1 MEAFMTTLDT
11 LRLLILIAMLAFLAG
26 LLVYFKKH
34 PQWQL
39 SRLYLPCV
47 LFWGLIY
54 TLVFIPFTAPDEYAH
69 YASAYRLSNQIM
81 FREIAGTA
89 YDEEGHVMMRE
100 EDTWEL
106 GTELSGENYAEVY
119 GKLWDMD
126 DSTRDIGYGHHYMEV
141 AFHAYTPQ
149 ALGIT
154 VARLVGLGQVMTIYL
169 GRLCNL
175 LFFAL
180 CGWLTVRLAP
190 FGKMAFFGT
199 SLLPMTLELVGSLS
213 YDGFAIGLGMLF
225 TAYVLYLIYEK
236 DKIGPRQ
243 WAILGVLLALLAP
256 CKMIYIPLAIMC
268 FLIPQEKF
276 GSKKKFMTAAAIVAA
291 CMVVGV
297 LIVNLNKMTSYLG
310 ETEDVIEWAGGVA
323 GYSFSALLQSPLTA
337 IKVIG
342 YTLVTRMA
350 GYVYGMIG
358 GNLGWLEYEI
368 DAVLILFLLA
378 WTMLTAL
385 AVKSETAEC
394 VTEKN
399 RVVSAGSNHKAMVCC
414 GESTVMPVTHRIV
427 SLILC
432 FGTVLATLLIML
444 LSWTPLG
451 SPVVEGVQGRY
462 FLPVLPLVLVA
473 LRNKKIVL
481 QHNIDDILLGGYCLA
496 NLLVIQWVL
505 AMVVR

>member
-1 MEAFMTTLDT
+1 MTTLDT

-39 SRLYLPCV
+39 SKLYLPCV
-47 LFWGLIY
+47 LFWGLVY
-54 TLVFIPFTAPDEYAH
+54 TFVFIPFTAPDEYAH

-81 FREIAGTA
+81 LKEFSGTA
-89 YDEEGHVMMRE
+89 YDETGHVMMRE
-100 EDTWEL
+100 DDTWEL

-119 GKLWDMD
+119 RKFWEMD
-126 DSTRDIGYGHHYMEV
+126 DSQREIGYGHHYMEV

-149 ALGIT
+149 AIGIT
-154 VARLVGLGQVMTIYL
+154 VARLLGLGQVLTIYL

-175 LFFAL
+175 LFFVL
-180 CGWLTVRLAP
+180 CGWLAVRVAP

-225 TAYVLYLIYEK
+225 TAYVMHLIYEK

-256 CKMIYIPLAIMC
+256 CKMVYIPLAAMC

-276 GSKKKFMTAAAIVAA
+276 GTKKRFVTAAAIVAT
-291 CMVVGV
+291 CMVAGV

-310 ETEDVIEWAGGVA
+310 ETEGVIDWAGGVA
-323 GYSFSALLQSPLTA
+323 GYSFSHLLQSPLTA
-337 IKVIG
+337 VKVIA
-342 YTLVTRMA
+342 YTLVTRAA

-358 GNLGWLEYEI
+358 GNLGWLEYEV
-368 DAVLILFLLA
+368 DAVLVLFLLA
-378 WTMLTAL
+378 WTALTAL
-385 AVKSETAEC
+385 AVRKERQE
-394 VTEKN
+394 E
-399 RVVSAGSNHKAMVCC
+399 VSLANITDADGA
-414 GESTVMPVTHRIV
+414 VMPVPHRMV
-427 SLILC
+427 SLALC
-432 FGTVLATLLIML
+432 FCTVIATLLIML

-462 FLPVLPLVLVA
+462 FLPILPLVLVA

-481 QHNIDDILLGGYCLA
+481 QHNINDILIGGYCLV
-496 NLLVIQWVL
+496 NLLVIQWIL
-505 AMVVR
+505 AMVV

>member
-1 MEAFMTTLDT
+1 MTALDT
-11 LRLLILIAMLAFLAG
+11 LRLLVFIVMLAFLAG

-39 SRLYLPCV
+39 TKLYLPCV

-54 TLVFIPFTAPDEYAH
+54 TFVFIPFTAPDEYAH

-81 FREIAGTA
+81 FREAAGTA
-89 YDEEGHVMMRE
+89 YDEKGRVMMRE
-100 EDTWEL
+100 DDIWEL
-106 GTELSGENYAEVY
+106 GTELTEEGYGEVY
-119 GKLWDMD
+119 GNFWKMD
-126 DSTRDIGYGHHYMEV
+126 HSGRDVGYGHHYMEV
-141 AFHAYTPQ
+141 AFHAYIPQ
-149 ALGIT
+149 AIGIT
-154 VARLVGLGQVMTIYL
+154 VARLLGLGQILTIYL

-180 CGWLTVRLAP
+180 CGWLAVRLAP
-190 FGKMAFFGT
+190 FGKMAFLGT

-225 TAYVLYLIYEK
+225 TAYVLHLIYEK
-236 DKIGPRQ
+236 DKVGPKQ
-243 WAILGVLLALLAP
+243 WAILGLMLALLAP
-256 CKMIYIPLAIMC
+256 CKMVYIPLAAMC
-268 FLIPQEKF
+268 FLISQEKF
-276 GSKKKFMTAAAIVAA
+276 GSRKKFMTAAAIVAA

-310 ETEDVIEWAGGVA
+310 ETEDVIEWAGGAA
-323 GYSFSALLQSPLTA
+323 GYSFRVLLQSPLTA
-337 IKVIG
+337 VKVIG

-350 GYVYGMIG
+350 GYIYGMIG
-358 GNLGWLEYEI
+358 GNLGWLEYEV

-378 WTMLTAL
+378 WTALTAL
-385 AVKSETAEC
+385 AVREEHDSAGT
-394 VTEKN
+394 VTERAMN
-399 RVVSAGSNHKAMVCC
+399 VDRVNSA
-414 GESTVMPVTHRIV
+414 VMPVPHRIV

-462 FLPVLPLVLVA
+462 FLPILPLVLIA

-481 QHNIDDILLGGYCLA
+481 QHNIDDILIGGYCVA
-496 NLLVIQWVL
+496 NFCVIQGIL
-505 AMVVR
+505 STIVRAIEV

>member
-1 MEAFMTTLDT
+1 MTTLDT

-34 PQWQL
+34 SQWQL
-39 SRLYLPCV
+39 SKLYVPCV

-81 FREIAGTA
+81 LREMAGTA
-89 YDEEGHVMMRE
+89 YDEKGQVMMRE
-100 EDTWEL
+100 EDAGEL
-106 GTELSGENYAEVY
+106 GTELSEENFADVY
-119 GKLWDMD
+119 GKLWNMD
-126 DSTRDIGYGHHYMEV
+126 GSKREIGYGHHYMEV

-149 ALGIT
+149 AIGIT
-154 VARLVGLGQVMTIYL
+154 VARLLGFGQVLTIYL

-180 CGWLTVRLAP
+180 CGWLAIRLVP
-190 FGKMAFFGT
+190 FGKMAIFGT

-213 YDGFAIGLGMLF
+213 YDGFAIGLGMLY
-225 TAYVLYLIYEK
+225 TAYVLYLIYQK

-243 WAILGVLLALLAP
+243 WAVLGVLLALLAP
-256 CKMIYIPLAIMC
+256 CKMVYIPLAAMC

-291 CMVVGV
+291 CMAVGV

-323 GYSFSALLQSPLTA
+323 GYSFSMLLKSPFTA
-337 IKVIG
+337 VKVIA
-342 YTLVTRMA
+342 YTLVTRMP
-350 GYVYGMIG
+350 GYIYGMIG
-358 GNLGWLEYEI
+358 GNLGWLEYEV
-368 DAVLILFLLA
+368 DAVLTLFLLA

-385 AVKSETAEC
+385 PVDEHHG
-394 VTEKN
+394 VP
-399 RVVSAGSNHKAMVCC
+399 VVAGNFSQADKA
-414 GESTVMPVTHRIV
+414 VMPVGHRAV

-432 FGTVLATLLIML
+432 FGTVVATLLIML

-462 FLPVLPLVLVA
+462 FLPVLPLVLIA

-481 QHNIDDILLGGYCLA
+481 QHNMDDILIGGYCVV
-496 NLLVIQWVL
+496 NLLVIQGIL
-505 AMVVR
+505 AAVVR

>member
-1 MEAFMTTLDT
+1 MTTLDT
-11 LRLLILIAMLAFLAG
+11 LRLLILVAMLAFLAG
-26 LLVYFKKH
+26 LLVYYKKY

-39 SRLYLPCV
+39 SKLYLPCV

-54 TLVFIPFTAPDEYAH
+54 TLVFIPFSAPDEYAH

-81 FREIAGTA
+81 LREFNGTA
-89 YDEEGHVMMRE
+89 YDEKGQVMMRE

-106 GTELSGENYAEVY
+106 GTELSGENYTEVY
-119 GKLWDMD
+119 GNFWKMD
-126 DSTRDIGYGHHYMEV
+126 DSQREIGYGHHYMEV

-149 ALGIT
+149 AIGIT
-154 VARLVGLGQVMTIYL
+154 VARLLGLGQVLTIYL

-180 CGWLTVRLAP
+180 CGWMAVRLAP
-190 FGKMAFFGT
+190 FGKIAFFGT

-225 TAYVLYLIYEK
+225 TAYVMHLIYEA
-236 DKIGPRQ
+236 DQVGPRQ
-243 WAILGVLLALLAP
+243 LAALGVLLALLAP
-256 CKMIYIPLAIMC
+256 CKMVYIPLAAMC

-276 GSKKKFMTAAAIVAA
+276 GSKKKFVTAAVIVAA
-291 CMVVGV
+291 CMAGGV
-297 LIVNLNKMTSYLG
+297 LLVNVNKMTSYLG
-310 ETEDVIEWAGGVA
+310 ETEGLIDWAGGVP
-323 GYSFSALLQSPLTA
+323 GYSFSHLMQYPLVA
-337 IKVIG
+337 VKVIA

-358 GNLGWLEYEI
+358 GNLGWLAYEV
-368 DAVLILFLLA
+368 DAVLVLFLLG

-385 AVKSETAEC
+385 AVKEDKDNGS
-394 VTEKN
+394 
-399 RVVSAGSNHKAMVCC
+399 VVA
-414 GESTVMPVTHRIV
+414 VMPVKHRIV

-432 FGTVLATLLIML
+432 FATVVATLLIML

-473 LRNKKIVL
+473 LRNKKIML
-481 QHNIDDILLGGYCLA
+481 QHNIDHILIGGYCLT
-496 NLLVIQWVL
+496 NLLVIQWIL
-505 AMVVR
+505 ALVAR

>member
-1 MEAFMTTLDT
+1 MTTLDT
-11 LRLLILIAMLAFLAG
+11 LRLLILIVMLAFLAG
-26 LLVYFKKH
+26 LLVYFKKN

-39 SRLYLPCV
+39 SKLYLPCV
-47 LFWGLIY
+47 LFWGLVY
-54 TLVFIPFTAPDEYAH
+54 TLVFVPFTAPDEYAH

-81 FREIAGTA
+81 FREVAGTA
-89 YDEEGHVMMRE
+89 YDENGRVMMRE

-106 GTELSGENYAEVY
+106 GTELSGEGYAEIY
-119 GKLWDMD
+119 GKLWSMD
-126 DSTRDIGYGHHYMEV
+126 HSTRDIGYGHHYMEV

-149 ALGIT
+149 AVGIT
-154 VARLVGLGQVMTIYL
+154 VARLLGLGQVLTVYL

-180 CGWLTVRLAP
+180 CGWLAVRLAP

-213 YDGFAIGLGMLF
+213 YDGFAIGMGMLF
-225 TAYVLYLIYEK
+225 TAYVLHLIYEK
-236 DKIGPRQ
+236 EKIGPKE

-256 CKMIYIPLAIMC
+256 CKMVYIPLAAMC

-276 GSKKKFMTAAAIVAA
+276 GSKKKFLTAAAIVAV

-297 LIVNLNKMTSYLG
+297 LIVNLNKMASYLG

-337 IKVIG
+337 VKIIV

-358 GNLGWLEYEI
+358 GNLGWLEYEV
-368 DAVLILFLLA
+368 DAVLVLFLLA
-378 WTMLTAL
+378 WTALTAL
-385 AVKSETAEC
+385 AVRDEHRAVNTSW
-394 VTEKN
+394 KN
-399 RVVSAGSNHKAMVCC
+399 GMDVDGA
-414 GESTVMPVTHRIV
+414 VMPVLHRIV

-432 FGTVLATLLIML
+432 GGTVVATLLIML

-462 FLPVLPLVLVA
+462 FLPILPLVLVA

-481 QHNIDDILLGGYCLA
+481 QHNIDDILVGGYCLV
-496 NLLVIQWVL
+496 NLLVIQWIL
-505 AMVVR
+505 AMAVR

>member
-1 MEAFMTTLDT
+1 MTTLDT

-39 SRLYLPCV
+39 SKLYLPCV
-47 LFWGLIY
+47 LFWGLVY
-54 TLVFIPFTAPDEYAH
+54 TFVFIPFTAPDEYAH

-81 FREIAGTA
+81 LKEFAGTA
-89 YDEEGHVMMRE
+89 YDETGHVMMRE
-100 EDTWEL
+100 DDTWEL

-119 GKLWDMD
+119 RNFWKMD
-126 DSTRDIGYGHHYMEV
+126 DSQREIGYGHHYMEV

-149 ALGIT
+149 TIGIT
-154 VARLVGLGQVMTIYL
+154 VARLLGLGQVLTIYL

-180 CGWLTVRLAP
+180 CGWLAIRVAP

-225 TAYVLYLIYEK
+225 TAYVLHLIYEK

-243 WAILGVLLALLAP
+243 WAILGLLLALLAP
-256 CKMIYIPLAIMC
+256 CKMVYIPLAAMC

-291 CMVVGV
+291 CMVAGV

-310 ETEDVIEWAGGVA
+310 ETEGVIDWAGGVA
-323 GYSFSALLQSPLTA
+323 GYSFSYLLQSPLTA
-337 IKVIG
+337 VKVIG
-342 YTLVTRMA
+342 YTLVTRAA

-358 GNLGWLEYEI
+358 GNLGWLEYEV
-368 DAVLILFLLA
+368 DAVLVLFLLA
-378 WTMLTAL
+378 WTALTAL
-385 AVKSETAEC
+385 AVRKERQE
-394 VTEKN
+394 E
-399 RVVSAGSNHKAMVCC
+399 VSLANITDADGA
-414 GESTVMPVTHRIV
+414 VMPVAHRIV

-432 FGTVLATLLIML
+432 FGTVVATLLIML

-462 FLPVLPLVLVA
+462 FLPILPLILVA

-481 QHNIDDILLGGYCLA
+481 QHNIDDILIGGYCMV
-496 NLLVIQWVL
+496 NLLVIQWIL

>member
-1 MEAFMTTLDT
+1 MNMTTLDT
-11 LRLLILIAMLAFLAG
+11 LRLLVLIAMLAFLAG

-34 PQWQL
+34 SQWQL
-39 SRLYLPCV
+39 SKLYLPCV
-47 LFWGLIY
+47 LFWGLVY
-54 TLVFIPFTAPDEYAH
+54 TFVFIPFTAPDEYAH
-69 YASAYRLSNQIM
+69 YASAYRLSNQMM
-81 FREIAGTA
+81 FREMTGTA
-89 YDEEGHVMMRE
+89 YDEAGHVMMRE

-106 GTELSGENYAEVY
+106 GTELSEENYEEVY
-119 GKLWDMD
+119 GRLWDMD
-126 DSTRDIGYGHHYMEV
+126 GSARDIGYGHHYMEV

-149 ALGIT
+149 AVGIT
-154 VARLVGLGQVMTIYL
+154 VARLLGLGQVLTVYL

-175 LFFAL
+175 LFFSL
-180 CGWLTVRLAP
+180 CGWMAVRLAP

-225 TAYVLYLIYEK
+225 TAYVLHLIYEK
-236 DKIGPRQ
+236 DKIGPKQ

-256 CKMIYIPLAIMC
+256 CKMVYIPLAAMC

-276 GSKKKFMTAAAIVAA
+276 GSKKKFMAAAAIVAA

-323 GYSFSALLQSPLTA
+323 GYSFSVLLRSPLTA
-337 IKVIG
+337 VKVIV

-358 GNLGWLEYEI
+358 GNLGWLEYEV
-368 DAVLILFLLA
+368 DAVLVLFLLA
-378 WTMLTAL
+378 CTILTAL
-385 AVKSETAEC
+385 AVRSENAGQK
-394 VTEKN
+394 TEKN
-399 RVVSAGSNHKAMVCC
+399 GAFVTGKVCHGMVGGEDSA
-414 GESTVMPVTHRIV
+414 VMPVSHRIV

-432 FGTVLATLLIML
+432 FGTVVATLLIML

-462 FLPVLPLVLVA
+462 FLPVLPLILVA
-473 LRNKKIVL
+473 FRNKKIML
-481 QHNIDDILLGGYCLA
+481 QNNIDDILIGGYCLV
-496 NLLVIQWVL
+496 NLLVIQGIL
-505 AMVVR
+505 SAVVR